1 MPENKIDHID
11 FDKLNQNSISK
22 PLIKKIINIIH
33 PELNNP
39 NPAETGSLPKKFISI
54 DVK

>member
-22 PLIKKIINIIH
+22 PLIKKNIYSRSFC
-33 PELNNP
+33 PC
-39 NPAETGSLPKKFISI
+39 F
-54 DVK
+54 